1 MLLVNSLTFYE
12 KMISRIT
19 VEIIG
24 SLIYK
29 EKLKRLVRALV
40 MIHCSRSYI
49 FKNCAEQSQ
58 VYKLKFR

>member
-24 SLIYK
+24 SLIYN

-40 MIHCSRSYI
+40 MIHCSEVT
-49 FKNCAEQSQ
+49 F
-58 VYKLKFR
+58 F

>member
-24 SLIYK
+24 SLIYN

-40 MIHCSRSYI
+40 MIHCSEVT
-49 FKNCAEQSQ
+49 FFLNCAERSQ